1 MISVDHKNKYNIQ
14 DLGEY
19 IRQGEPGLREKAL
32 AWQTAIG
39 LQAVDGLKPSQY
51 LLDTARRNIE
61 GEISI
66 GDAKVLIDSYY
77 RSAEG
82 RKVAETENTEEADK
96 VSARI
101 NELLCE
107 PSFNLSLTQLTS
119 IHQRLF
125 EGLYKFAGRI
135 RDYDI
140 TKREW
145 VLKGQTVYYASADTI
160 RETLE
165 FDLRQEREYS
175 YAGLNMDDA
184 IKHLTRFCA
193 NLWQVHAFGE
203 GNTRTMAVFMIKY
216 LRTLGFNVANE
227 IFADNSWYFRN
238 ALVRANYTNLQ
249 ENITETTVYL
259 ERFFRS
265 MLLGEHYV
273 MRNRELHVDWK
284 DDKQAVVPEEQEP
297 GFQSAK
303 ELPSKCKNCTLE
315 EVAVLRI
322 LQDNPAATQK
332 TIAAK
337 IGKSVRTVKTITA
350 NLSQRGIIVRRNGKR
365 NGYWE
370 IKE

>member
-1 MISVDHKNKYNIQ
+1 MDNENKYNIE
-14 DLGEY
+14 DLNEY
-19 IRQGEPGLREKAL
+19 IRQGEPGQREKAL

-66 GDAKVLIDSYY
+66 GDAKVLIDTYY

-82 RKVAETENTEEADK
+82 RKMAETENTEEADK

-125 EGLYKFAGRI
+125 EGIYKFAGRI

-160 RETLE
+160 RETVE
-165 FDLRQEREYS
+165 FDLRQEREFS

-193 NLWQVHAFGE
+193 DLWQVHAFGE

-216 LRTLGFNVANE
+216 LRTLGFSVANE

-249 ENITETTVYL
+249 ENIIETTVYL

-265 MLLGEHYV
+265 MLLSEHYV

-284 DDKQAVVPEEQEP
+284 DDEQAVKPKEQEL
-297 GFQSAK
+297 GGQSAK
-303 ELPSKCKNCTLE
+303 EPPPKCKNCTLE

-337 IGKSVRTVKTITA
+337 IGKSERTVKTITA
-350 NLSQRGIIVRRNGKR
+350 NLSQQGIIVRRNGKR
-365 NGYWE
+365 HGYWE
-370 IKE
+370 ITE